1 MATLQDYEGRTPAW
15 CPGCGNFSIRRA
27 FQEALLELG
36 LEPHQFMVVSG
47 IGQSGKFPHYI
58 RCNTFN
64 GLHGRSLPVA
74 TGVRLANHSLPVFVF
89 CGDGD
94 CYGEGGNHLL
104 NAMRR
109 NINVKLFVH
118 DNQIYGLTK
127 GQASPTSSEG
137 TTSGTQPFGA
147 LSQPFN
153 PMVLAVAM
161 DSSFAARGFAGDLN
175 HLKELM
181 KESINHQGFSIVDIL
196 QPCVT
201 FNKIN
206 TYDWYRKRCY
216 PIEAS
221 HDPYDRLEAFKR
233 ALEFGERIPLGV
245 LYKHQRP
252 LFEEKVP
259 VLREAPLVKQKS
271 LFPRGEGML
280 EEFY

>member
-1 MATLQDYEGRTPAW
+1 MATLQDYEGQTPAW
-15 CPGCGNFSIRRA
+15 CPGCGNFSIRKA
-27 FQEALLELG
+27 FQQAMVELG
-36 LEPHQFMVVSG
+36 MEPHQFTIVSG
-47 IGQSGKFPHYI
+47 IGQSGKFPHYV

-74 TGVRLANHSLPVFVF
+74 TGLKLANHEMPVFVF

-127 GQASPTSSEG
+127 GQASPTSPEG
-137 TTSGTQPFGA
+137 TVSKTQPFGA
-147 LSQPFN
+147 SQALN

-161 DSSFAARGFAGDLN
+161 DCSFVARGFAGDID
-175 HLKELM
+175 HLKDLM
-181 KESINHQGFSIVDIL
+181 KQAIAHRGFSLVDIF

-201 FNKIN
+201 FNKVN
-206 TYDWYRKRCY
+206 TFDWYRKRCY
-216 PIEAS
+216 KIEPEYNAE
-221 HDPYDRLEAFKR
+221 DRVAAFQR

-245 LYKHQRP
+245 MYKHDRSI
-252 LFEEKVP
+252 FEEKVP
-259 VLREAPLVKQKS
+259 VIREKPLVRQAP
-271 LFPRGEGML
+271 FPSIDGAL

>member
-1 MATLQDYEGRTPAW
+1 MPSLQDYEGQTPTW
-15 CPGCGNFSIRRA
+15 CPGCGNFSIRKA
-27 FQEALLELG
+27 FQQAVFELG
-36 LEPHQFMVVSG
+36 LEPHQFTIVSG
-47 IGQSGKFPHYI
+47 IGQSGKFPHYV

-74 TGVRLANHSLPVFVF
+74 TGLKLANHDMPVFVF

-109 NINVKLFVH
+109 NINVKVFVH

-127 GQASPTSSEG
+127 GQASPTSLEG
-137 TTSGTQPFGA
+137 TVSKTQPFGA
-147 LSQPFN
+147 LAQSFN

-161 DSSFAARGFAGDLN
+161 DCSFVARGFAAEID

-181 KESINHQGFSIVDIL
+181 KEAINHRGFSLLDIF

-201 FNKIN
+201 FNRVN

-216 PIEAS
+216 QVEPGYNPE
-221 HDPYDRLEAFKR
+221 DRVQAFQT
-233 ALEFGERIPLGV
+233 ALEFGERIPVGV
-245 LYKHQRP
+245 LYRHQRAV
-252 LFEEKVP
+252 FEEKVP
-259 VLREAPLVKQKS
+259 VIRERPLVRQEP
-271 LFPRGEGML
+271 LFPQTRGAL